1 MSLMMFVSE
10 TLNIV
15 LIALG
20 AVLVLAVIAI
30 LSVKAVKRKRLA
42 AQQQQQ
48 QAIDEGVRKKML
60 EIRNEYLVLPRNI
73 TYSVGPEGEIA
84 VGRYILKSSV
94 EGEKTFNLRLN
105 GLVQPFSDGTVI
117 TLGLGDTVC
126 AVSNSALIKPYVE
139 DKHVQ

>member
-84 VGRYILKSSV
+84 VGRYLLKSSV

-126 AVSNSALIKPYVE
+126 AVSNYALIKPYVE

>member
-1 MSLMMFVSE
+1 MMFVSE

-48 QAIDEGVRKKML
+48 QAVDEGVRKKML

-105 GLVQPFSDGTVI
+105 GLVQPFPTVR
-117 TLGLGDTVC
+117 
-126 AVSNSALIKPYVE
+126 
-139 DKHVQ
+139 

>member
-48 QAIDEGVRKKML
+48 QAVDEGVRKKML

-73 TYSVGPEGEIA
+73 TYSVGPRGKLPWED
-84 VGRYILKSSV
+84 
-94 EGEKTFNLRLN
+94 TFSKVLSR
-105 GLVQPFSDGTVI
+105 
-117 TLGLGDTVC
+117 
-126 AVSNSALIKPYVE
+126 AK
-139 DKHVQ
+139 KHSICV

>member
-1 MSLMMFVSE
+1 MFVSE

-48 QAIDEGVRKKML
+48 QAVDEGVRKKML

-94 EGEKTFNLRLN
+94 EGEKNIQSASERFGTAFFRRYGNHLGIGRY
-105 GLVQPFSDGTVI
+105 GVRRVQFRS
-117 TLGLGDTVC
+117 
-126 AVSNSALIKPYVE
+126 
-139 DKHVQ
+139 H